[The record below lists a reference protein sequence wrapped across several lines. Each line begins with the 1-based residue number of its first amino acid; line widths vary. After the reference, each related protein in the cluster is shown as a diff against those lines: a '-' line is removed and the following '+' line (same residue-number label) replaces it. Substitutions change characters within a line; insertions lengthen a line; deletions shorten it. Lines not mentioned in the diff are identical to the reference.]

1 MRSFRDAGAGN
12 EAEGHVR
19 LAEEK
24 GRRSEWRWLGRA
36 TIGGTILGALVLW
49 VIAYMTTG
57 DDSEALISRGG
68 FAFLAAVVGAA
79 TGAIAGFVLWAL
91 WVLARTLFER
101 LRLS

>member
-1 MRSFRDAGAGN
+1 MRSFRDANAGN
-12 EAEGHVR
+12 EAERHVR
-19 LAEEK
+19 LADEK
-24 GRRSEWRWLGRA
+24 RRRSEWRWLGRA

-49 VIAYMTTG
+49 VVAYMTG
-57 DDSEALISRGG
+57 DDSGTLISRGD
-68 FAFLAAVVGAA
+68 FAFWAAVVGAI